1 MSLVSR
7 NQAGEFLRTL
17 KTSTPPEHKRNVN
30 GLGTLPLCEHSPNHG
45 CAVAAAG
52 LPTRGLRGPASA
64 RQGRPAEPPA
74 SMQDQAHV
82 LPTPSTDPP
91 HPILSVWYRAD
102 LRMAVANDRH
112 ADIR

>member
-1 MSLVSR
+1 M
-7 NQAGEFLRTL
+7 
-17 KTSTPPEHKRNVN
+17 
-30 GLGTLPLCEHSPNHG
+30 
-45 CAVAAAG
+45 
-52 LPTRGLRGPASA
+52 
-64 RQGRPAEPPA
+64 QGGPAEPPA

-82 LPTPSTDPP
+82 LPTPNTDPP